1 MSRNGQQR
9 KIRAK
14 VVKQKLDRQQG
25 KERRKVAR
33 NILNLQQLG
42 EADKNPVIQELKLQL
57 EANRKGHNELAQ
69 AFNTNFRAYTDA
81 FQHIDARI
89 GSLMLVMND
98 IVELL
103 HSRGMLGED
112 ILTTVAFPNGDAP
125 GKRQPYWEA
134 YIKHYLGLVKDAA
147 DKSKSQ
153 ILLDS
158 SIGGSDSDYADTTFG
173 GEDTSAHVEVSSGGA
188 ASAPG

>member
-14 VVKQKLDRQQG
+14 VVKKKLDRQQG
-25 KERRKVAR
+25 KERQKVAR
-33 NILNLQQLG
+33 HILNLQQLG

-69 AFNTNFRAYTDA
+69 AFNKNFRAYSDA

-89 GSLMLVMND
+89 GSLMLVVND
-98 IVELL
+98 LVELL
-103 HSRGMLGED
+103 HSKDLLDED
-112 ILTTVAFPNGDAP
+112 ILTTTIFQGGEVP
-125 GKRQPYWEA
+125 GLHQPYWEA
-134 YIKHYLGLVKDAA
+134 YIKHYLGLVKEAA
-147 DKSKSQ
+147 DKSKSK

-158 SIGGSDSDYADTTFG
+158 SLGESGSDYADTTFG
-173 GEDTSAHVEVSSGGA
+173 GEDTPAHVEVSSGGS